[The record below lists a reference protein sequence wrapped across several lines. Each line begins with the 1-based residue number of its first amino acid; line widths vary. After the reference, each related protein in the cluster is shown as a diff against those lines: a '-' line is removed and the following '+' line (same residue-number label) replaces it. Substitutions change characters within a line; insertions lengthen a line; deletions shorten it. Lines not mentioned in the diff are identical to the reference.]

1 MTPASNDPIYTAIE
15 AHRAAYADYDAAAEA
30 PDEENDEAFR
40 ALDTA
45 SQALMRAEVSTVA
58 GLTALLRYVAP
69 LLLEAG
75 APGLPIEV
83 PFAGR
88 WSAAYG
94 TFCAHVAERL
104 PAILAAPELVD
115 QVGDAIVEATGDLFD
130 DFEVVRTVARAAIEA
145 IAEGQR

>member
-1 MTPASNDPIYTAIE
+1 MTPASNDPIYTTIE
-15 AHRAAYADYDAAAEA
+15 AHRTAYAAYDEAAEA
-30 PDEENDEAFR
+30 PDEENDEAFH

-104 PAILAAPELVD
+104 LASLAAPDLVD
-115 QVGDAIVEATGDLFD
+115 RVGEAIIEATDLID
-130 DFEVVRTVARAAIEA
+130 DFEEARKVARAAIAA
-145 IAEGQR
+145 IEGRA